1 MTGFLIG
8 LSLGFSLILLPSL
21 SVVALCMIASDRALR
36 REGNSRPAVDEVEP
50 VVAGRDELGCLVAA
64 NDREAA

>member
-8 LSLGFSLILLPSL
+8 LSLGWLPSL
-21 SVVALCMIASDRALR
+21 LVIALCMIASDRALR

-50 VVAGRDELGCLVAA
+50 VVAGRAELGCLVAA
-64 NDREAA
+64 NDRRAA